1 MMLDSLS
8 AEKGYPSMTDNKALG
23 PPPEL
28 YEWLR
33 SGRLS
38 LINEKRESIRV
49 EQWDELPAH
58 VQANAVA
65 EFRRVVRGNTKA
77 AVIFLRG

>member
-1 MMLDSLS
+1 MMLDVMSV
-8 AEKGYPSMTDNKALG
+8 EKGFPSVADRSVTG

-28 YEWLR
+28 AEWLR

-38 LINEKRESIRV
+38 LINERRETIRA
-49 EQWDELPAH
+49 EQWEELPAQ
-58 VQANAVA
+58 VRANAVA

>member
-1 MMLDSLS
+1 MMLDTLAVERVFPS
-8 AEKGYPSMTDNKALG
+8 AADRVTPG

-28 YEWLR
+28 AEWLHN
-33 SGRLS
+33 GRLS
-38 LINEKRESIRV
+38 LINEDRETIRA
-49 EQWDELPAH
+49 EEWDELPAH